1 MTNRKKIYS
10 KILDLLSPAPMTRE
24 ALINGAAS
32 YFNGMCPGRE
42 CPVGPA
48 SELRGEVGAVVTEM
62 TEDGII
68 SVEGDKLSLISS
80 RPAALRAESC
90 EREIITL
97 LSREPLSK
105 RDIREA
111 LIKRFGTDKTASTRD
126 DSILFSLIGQVIK
139 RLSTRGIIITDGGLY
154 KIAPEKA
161 ARLDDINEMLAIKSD
176 FFARLHAKGGEFFEH
191 YILTLLSRHLEK
203 SGKTVTES
211 YVTGGSADGG
221 IDGVIKT
228 VDTLGFREHLMIQA
242 KNRLELTNETTVR
255 SFYGAVCAAQGSR
268 GIFATTSDFHPSA
281 AKFLEGIDNCVGVN
295 ADTIFRLACEC
306 QYGVRRK
313 EGKLVIDTRML
324 S

>member
-32 YFNGMCPGRE
+32 YFSGMCPGRE

-48 SELRGEVGAVVTEM
+48 SELRGAVGAVVTEM

-97 LSREPLSK
+97 LSREPMSK

-139 RLSTRGIIITDGGLY
+139 RLTTRGIIVTDGGLY

-161 ARLDDINEMLAIKSD
+161 ARLEDINEMLAIKSD

-191 YILTLLSRHLEK
+191 YILTLLAKHLES

-221 IDGVIKT
+221 IDGVIRT
-228 VDTLGFREHLMIQA
+228 VDALGFREKLMIQA
-242 KNRLELTNETTVR
+242 KNRLELTSETAVR

-295 ADTIFRLACEC
+295 ADVIFKLACEC

-313 EGKLVIDTRML
+313 EGKLVIDARVL

>member
-32 YFNGMCPGRE
+32 YFSGMCPGRE

-48 SELRGEVGAVVTEM
+48 SELRGAVGAVVTEM

-97 LSREPLSK
+97 LSREPMSK

-139 RLSTRGIIITDGGLY
+139 RLTTRGIIVTDGGLY

-161 ARLDDINEMLAIKSD
+161 ARLEDINEMLAIKSD

-191 YILTLLSRHLEK
+191 YILTLLAKHLES

-221 IDGVIKT
+221 IDGVIRT
-228 VDTLGFREHLMIQA
+228 VDALGFREKLMIQA
-242 KNRLELTNETTVR
+242 KNRLELTSETAVR

-268 GIFATTSDFHPSA
+268 GIYAITSGFHPGA
-281 AKFLEGIDNCVGVN
+281 RAFLDSIDNCVGV
-295 ADTIFRLACEC
+295 DGEKIFSMAVDVS
-306 QYGVRRK
+306 YGILR
-313 EGKLVIDTRML
+313 EDGKLVIDR
-324 S
+324 SIFE